1 MLMTPGRNQMSLV
14 TVTVTGASR
23 SAALTWK
30 GAPKPL
36 GTTGGG
42 NWAVSFQEAAGP
54 AEYSISVNGNPTDP
68 WTAKVTD
75 GTTTNNH
82 SGHMSAAGSDGT
94 GKTRFQVS

>member
-1 MLMTPGRNQMSLV
+1 MALV

-30 GAPKPL
+30 GMPKPL
-36 GTTGGG
+36 GTAGGG
-42 NWAVSFQEAAGP
+42 NWAVSFQEKAGP
-54 AEYSISVNGNPTDP
+54 AVYSITVHGNPADP

-82 SGHMSAAGSDGT
+82 SGHMSGAGSDGT
-94 GKTRFQVS
+94 GNTPFQVS